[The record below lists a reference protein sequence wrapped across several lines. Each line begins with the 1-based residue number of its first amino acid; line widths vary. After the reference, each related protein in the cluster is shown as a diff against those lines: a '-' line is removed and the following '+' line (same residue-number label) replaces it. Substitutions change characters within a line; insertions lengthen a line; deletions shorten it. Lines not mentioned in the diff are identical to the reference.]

1 MPWEAPGHPLLT
13 TLQRQAAK
21 ALASLQQ
28 AIMRREQELAE
39 LQAEAARWKSVMRE
53 QSGVSRPAAP
63 TAHPRAARASR
74 LDWRAVLQELPTTF
88 SARDVAQK
96 TQKPLVTVQG
106 VWLNLRGS
114 QGQKNPE
121 KAGFFAMPS
130 SSMCSGVLKF
140 NKKFSLPI
148 RKG

>member
-96 TQKPLVTVQG
+96 TQKPLKQVYVRVG
-106 VWLNLRGS
+106 RWRRN
-114 QGQKNPE
+114 
-121 KAGFFAMPS
+121 
-130 SSMCSGVLKF
+130 
-140 NKKFSLPI
+140 NKI
-148 RKG
+148 RKVTDGYQKVTAPTSSRSEKRTGRP